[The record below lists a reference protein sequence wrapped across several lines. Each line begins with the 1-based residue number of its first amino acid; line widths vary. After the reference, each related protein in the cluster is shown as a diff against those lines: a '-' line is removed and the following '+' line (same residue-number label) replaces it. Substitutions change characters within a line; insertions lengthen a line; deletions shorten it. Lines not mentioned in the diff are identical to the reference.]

1 MATITKE
8 QKINTIPNWEKA
20 VNSLNTYIAEL
31 GEKSVS
37 EGFFNGDK
45 VKNQPIAILMHTS
58 AGAIGDKF
66 DNCKTTDERLEKIV
80 EILKGKLTPEEIE
93 ANNKRDAMQ
102 AHAEGMPKKFA
113 KLVPAFKKYVDE
125 IWGTED

>member
-1 MATITKE
+1 VNFQIQNFYNGITN
-8 QKINTIPNWEKA
+8 QIDCDVT
-20 VNSLNTYIAEL
+20 
-31 GEKSVS
+31 SVS
-37 EGFFNGDK
+37 VEDGKASVIVNISTPD
-45 VKNQPIAILMHTS
+45 
-58 AGAIGDKF
+58 
-66 DNCKTTDERLEKIV
+66 LEKIA